1 MNEDP
6 RVDRSESRPW
16 WFSVAPPEPSPLFR
30 LRRALLRLHLHVPH
44 HSGVGRARLDPCRG
58 TTLATPVSTYICGLT
73 GITWCTGATAAGPTW
88 TISSVPN
95 TTPSEETI
103 GGSRPRAPLVLH
115 HSHGAYVRAPSCG
128 APAVGWSSIAKN
140 LRIPARVGGLS
151 VPRRMAS
158 ITVGP
163 AMEAFPLKPYDS
175 LVSAPGLKW

>member
-16 WFSVAPPEPSPLFR
+16 WFSLAPPEPSPLFR

-88 TISSVPN
+88 TTSSIVT
-95 TTPSEETI
+95 TTPS
-103 GGSRPRAPLVLH
+103 
-115 HSHGAYVRAPSCG
+115 RAPSGRVWADHPWPCSTCG
-128 APAVGWSSIAKN
+128 FGQLVASALGAADACKAGAVHRPHSGRSHGS
-140 LRIPARVGGLS
+140 LRC
-151 VPRRMAS
+151 
-158 ITVGP
+158 
-163 AMEAFPLKPYDS
+163 F
-175 LVSAPGLKW
+175 